1 MSITPLATC
10 MEEADLHF
18 LRYFLAFKVGKTVM
32 KWVFEWGYQGGHPIR
47 NYLLSQPGYSRRK
60 FKNDFNQDQR
70 RKLTSSTPD
79 DVGNYD
85 ISLLYTLLQLTCGLA
100 DSTDPVWKAF
110 GPSLENLLF
119 RLKQLH
125 DNIVLEEQHLTQRS
139 LDTKLFELQELLENI
154 YQSAAVRFGKSSQ
167 TVSQLCTELS
177 QQFTDINAKIRET
190 LQPADLLGLKQLQQ
204 EIQDYGEH
212 IIQKIKKLGFK
223 ELAEQYQVIC
233 KIDPAPWLRRNVQFK
248 PSLTFIDLQIE
259 EDEVVCGRPSQT
271 EKTLGVKC
279 EEILRVTRK
288 DGSKPDVIIMTG
300 EGGMGKTTLLKYLI
314 EKWVSDQRSV
324 NDLDQVDIMLYI
336 QCRESG
342 IRSFDQLLKQLLQ
355 KTLQRSCGDLDF
367 FRDII
372 LRLKTIIL
380 IDGYDEANEDSKILM
395 KDILQVAGKVR
406 VIVTTRPGCGDHLVP
421 LIPSGKRCL
430 DLLVKGIAPKLR
442 SQYVSNTV
450 DILVDDGDQRANVKE
465 AVSAKLEDIKET
477 TEQHL
482 NNPLTLTLVTLLWVE
497 CPEKF
502 NAFTTVTEL
511 YDELRDLLT
520 GKLIE
525 RLTGK
530 VGNPEEKCKQFL
542 TLYDD
547 LALQSI
553 KKTEFDLSKDTLR
566 TLTEKC
572 KSLGLPRVDVL
583 SSYLTRKRSR
593 QGLKLIWIWSY
604 LHRGFQEH
612 AASRSILK
620 TLLDSDEE
628 QSRSSHQSTAPYNK
642 SNVIKH
648 MFTDVLDLM
657 LISSENVLFLLTGA
671 LASLSEKHLLRY
683 FPDLLQVLPIVIH
696 YDGSAHI
703 DAQLS
708 FALESKNHPMVIQ
721 EVARMFSENRKWSS
735 GGHHWKALPPI
746 LSLANPDEM
755 KIEILRDPE
764 MYPDLQQ
771 GLEALAKTTVNV
783 QLHLTKHYSK
793 SKGVSD
799 AFIKA
804 VNSSSC
810 TLTEFSGRVTSPSL
824 LPDTLEWLWL
834 RCTKEDLQM
843 LASRLPTLLNLK
855 HLNIIVEVIGKPK
868 AETFP
873 VLPFTGLRLLVTL
886 EADVTDN
893 QEDVDWCCD
902 VMRQMCHRDRKQGY
916 ESIGFYQ
923 TKFTGPWM
931 ERLIRGLY
939 EQGLVNEASLDMRSY
954 SQITKEEENKLAI
967 LYKELGGSYMSLS
980 SDDF

>member
-1 MSITPLATC
+1 MSTTPSLSC
-10 MEEADLHF
+10 IEEVDLCYV
-18 LRYFLAFKVGKTVM
+18 RYVLSLKLGKNALM
-32 KWVFEWGYQGGHPIR
+32 WVFEWGYQGGHPIQGH
-47 NYLLSQPGYSRRK
+47 LLSQPGYSRKK

-79 DVGNYD
+79 DVGSYD

-100 DSTDPVWKAF
+100 DSTDPVWKTF

-119 RLKQLH
+119 RLKQLRN
-125 DNIVLEEQHLTQRS
+125 NIVHEEQCLTQHS
-139 LDTKLFELQELLENI
+139 LDQKLSELQQLIENI

-167 TVSQLCTELS
+167 TVSRLCTELS
-177 QQFTDINAKIRET
+177 QQFISINAKIRET
-190 LQPADLLGLKQLQQ
+190 LQPADLLELKQLQQ

-212 IIQKIKKLGFK
+212 IIQKVKQLGFK

-233 KIDPAPWLRRNVQFK
+233 KIDPAPWLRRNVQFN
-248 PSLTFIDLQIE
+248 PSLAFIDLQIE
-259 EDEVVCGRPSQT
+259 EDKVVSGRPSQT
-271 EKTLGVKC
+271 GKNRGVKC

-314 EKWVSDQRSV
+314 EKWVSDQKSV
-324 NDLDQVDIMLYI
+324 NDLDQVDIMLYT

-372 LRLKTIIL
+372 LRLRTIIL
-380 IDGYDEANEDSKILM
+380 IDGYDEANEDSEILV

-406 VIVTTRPGCGDHLVP
+406 VIVTTRPGCGDPLVP
-421 LIPSGKRCL
+421 LIPSGKLCL
-430 DLLVKGIAPKLR
+430 DLLVKGIAPNLH
-442 SQYVSNTV
+442 SQYIDNML
-450 DILVDDGDQRANVKE
+450 DILVDHIDKRANMKVDVKE
-465 AVSAKLEDIKET
+465 KIAEFITRRQLT
-477 TEQHL
+477 
-482 NNPLTLTLVTLLWVE
+482 NPLILTLVTLLWVE

-502 NAFTTVTEL
+502 NGFTTVTEL

-520 GKLIE
+520 GKLTE

-530 VGNPEEKCKQFL
+530 VGNSEGKCKQFL

-547 LALQSI
+547 IALQCVRNY
-553 KKTEFDLSKDTLR
+553 EFDLSKDTVR

-612 AASRSILK
+612 AASRSIIRK
-620 TLLDSDEE
+620 LLDPICE
-628 QSRSSHQSTAPYNK
+628 QDHTSHQSPALDNK
-642 SNVIKH
+642 TNVIQQ
-648 MFTDVLDLM
+648 L
-657 LISSENVLFLLTGA
+657 LIGGSKRLNISTFEEILFRLTGA
-671 LASLSEKHLLRY
+671 LTALPDKDISRY
-683 FPDLLQVLPIVIH
+683 ISDILQLLPIPTI
-696 YDGSAHI
+696 YDGSASIETH
-703 DAQLS
+703 LM
-708 FALESKNHPMVIQ
+708 LVMESKNHPIVVQ
-721 EVARMFSENRKWSS
+721 KVADELSNKRKWNNT
-735 GGHHWKALPPI
+735 GFYLKALPPI
-746 LSLANPDEM
+746 LSLTTPKEM
-755 KIEILRDPE
+755 KIEILQDSERHS
-764 MYPDLQQ
+764 DLQTA
-771 GLEALAKTTVNV
+771 LEALAKTTATI

-793 SKGVSD
+793 SKEKSD

-804 VNSSSC
+804 LNSSSC
-810 TLTEFSGRVTSPSL
+810 TLTEFSGRVTSPNL
-824 LPDTLEWLWL
+824 LPNTLEWLWL
-834 RCTKEDLQM
+834 RCPKEDLQM
-843 LASRLPTLLNLK
+843 LASKLLTL
-855 HLNIIVEVIGKPK
+855 HLIHLDIIVEVIGKPK